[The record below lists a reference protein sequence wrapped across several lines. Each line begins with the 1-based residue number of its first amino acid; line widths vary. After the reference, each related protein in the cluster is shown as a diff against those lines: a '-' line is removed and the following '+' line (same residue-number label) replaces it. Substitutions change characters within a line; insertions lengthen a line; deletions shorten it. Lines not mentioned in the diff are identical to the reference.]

1 MSGEPEHGEVL
12 ARIDQI
18 GHPIYQ
24 PSLKVQGRLCLKS
37 RLLLIV
43 ARKYKRPKSRLLEWS
58 KYWAHKVWICVKRR
72 LLYRFHQFAVILTD
86 FLHVSL
92 KLQDIYFRN
101 PFRYLQGSITATIQL
116 LYFNIKEYFL
126 MIKIYLIKWC
136 RFVRLLN
143 IFEFIKWTGSNW
155 FFRFYFF
162 LCFRLFLRGCLAGD
176 WTWLWSNVI
185 VIEENSIIDCFEIV
199 IT

>member
-37 RLLLIV
+37 RFLIV
-43 ARKYKRPKSRLLEWS
+43 TRKYKRPKSRLLEWS
-58 KYWAHKVWICVKRR
+58 KYWAHKVWFCVKRR
-72 LLYRFHQFAVILTD
+72 RICRIFFSQD
-86 FLHVSL
+86 M
-92 KLQDIYFRN
+92 QDIFFRN
-101 PFRYLQGSITATIQL
+101 PFRYLQGSIIATIQL

-126 MIKIYLIKWC
+126 MIQIYLIKWC

-143 IFEFIKWTGSNW
+143 IFEFIKWTGSDW

-162 LCFRLFLRGCLAGD
+162 LCFRLFLKGCFAGD

-199 IT
+199 II